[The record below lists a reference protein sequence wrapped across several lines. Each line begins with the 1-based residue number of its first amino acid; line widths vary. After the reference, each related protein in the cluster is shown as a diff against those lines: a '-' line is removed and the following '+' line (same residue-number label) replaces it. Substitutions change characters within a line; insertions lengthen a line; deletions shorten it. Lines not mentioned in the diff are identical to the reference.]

1 MLQSRTVDQH
11 VGGTGH
17 RVSIKVRGS
26 KINLEG
32 TAADLAGDPGCRSQV
47 DVGDQYVGSGLG

>member
-1 MLQSRTVDQH
+1 MLQPRAVDEH
-11 VGGTGH
+11 VGGAGQ

-32 TAADLAGDPGCRSQV
+32 TAADLAGDPGCRSRV
-47 DVGDQYVGSGLG
+47 DVRDQHVGSGLG